1 MLKAK
6 DIAEYFLRKDTN
18 GNCFNF
24 RLREENGHTFYEG
37 NARLNKYLHMSQ
49 NLFLAKY
56 DTLLF
61 EDKLVAYDNGA
72 VVPAVQRNF
81 SVLVARKVEPSLPE
95 DIKDFLDKVYT
106 FFSNATIDELIELS
120 HEDNE
125 WIEKNRNSLTGQEM
139 NTLSRSDEYKQ
150 QYSGALFVL
159 DRM

>member
-6 DIAEYFLRKDTN
+6 DIAEYFLRKDVD

-24 RLREENGHTFYEG
+24 NLREENGHTFYEG

-72 VVPAVQRNF
+72 VVPSVQRNF
-81 SVLVARKVEPSLPE
+81 SVIVAKKNEPFLPE
-95 DIKDFLDKVYT
+95 NVKEFLDKVYI

-125 WIEKNRNSLTGQEM
+125 WIEKNRNRLTGQEM

-150 QYSGALFVL
+150 QYSDALFVI